1 MFYSYHHCIT
11 TAGTESPLL
20 SDKLLGEGMSLFE
33 HYIRELYD
41 IRSLG
46 AGVNELSYY
55 PALSNLLNGIGGT
68 LSPQVRCV
76 MNLKNLGAGM
86 PDGGLFTPNQFSKS
100 LNVMPLEPGNPE
112 RGVIEVKGTKDDAW
126 IIAQGKQVSGYWG
139 KYRQVLVTNLRDFV
153 LLGQD
158 SSGNQVKLEKY
169 SLAPSEQAFWTAATH
184 PHTMADQHEENFI
197 AFLKRVMLHNAPL
210 TTPQEVAWFLAS
222 YAREART
229 RVDRAHLDAL
239 TAIRT
244 ALEAA
249 LGFTFR
255 GEQGDRFFA
264 QHWCKH
270 FSTAFSLP
278 GSCGARN
285 THLLTHL
292 TVSIGKV
299 LLGPYVFP

>member
-1 MFYSYHHCIT
+1 
-11 TAGTESPLL
+11 
-20 SDKLLGEGMSLFE
+20 MSLFE

-139 KYRQVLVTNLRDFV
+139 KYRQVRVTNLRDFV

-249 LGFTFR
+249 LGLTFR
-255 GEQGDRFFA
+255 GEQGDRFFRSTLVQTLFYGVFSA
-264 QHWCKH
+264 WVLWSKEHSSSDTSDSFHWK
-270 FSTAFSLP
+270 SASWSLRVP
-278 GSCGARN
+278 MIRA
-285 THLLTHL
+285 LF
-292 TVSIGKV
+292 
-299 LLGPYVFP
+299 Y